1 VCLLTNLL
9 LFLGLVLP
17 LRRLLLPWLAAHS
30 TLAVALTTAATHYL
44 ILFTHT
50 DCSGDCTVLLG
61 FREQTNITNGG
72 YAYTQ
77 SVAPITNSPPNL
89 GY

>member
-1 VCLLTNLL
+1 MWKVCLATYTVCLLTNLL

-17 LRRLLLPWLAAHS
+17 LRPLLLPWLAAHS

-44 ILFTHT
+44 VLFTHT

-61 FREQTNITNGG
+61 FRQQKNITNGC
-72 YAYTQ
+72 
-77 SVAPITNSPPNL
+77 
-89 GY
+89 